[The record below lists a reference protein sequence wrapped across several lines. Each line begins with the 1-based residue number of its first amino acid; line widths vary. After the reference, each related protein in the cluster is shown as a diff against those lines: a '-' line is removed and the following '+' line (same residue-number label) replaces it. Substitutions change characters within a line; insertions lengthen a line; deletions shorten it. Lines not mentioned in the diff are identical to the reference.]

1 MYKQM
6 QKVNNG
12 GIEKVI
18 WQHCSE
24 AQVQEYT
31 AFPGGLVYHRHWIGE
46 LYSIMLSIRIT
57 IEVYNIS
64 R

>member
-1 MYKQM
+1 M
-6 QKVNNG
+6 QKVNNS

-18 WQHCSE
+18 WQHYRE

-31 AFPGGLVYHRHWIGE
+31 AFPGSLVYHRHWMGE
-46 LYSIMLSIRIT
+46 FYTMMLLIRIT
-57 IEVYNIS
+57 LEVYNAS